1 MGGGKLPPYFKELI
15 MNQQIGYVG
24 MMDGIVNAR
33 IPFDMYVDYDDF
45 NSQPISFTMTQATV
59 GEWSLDD
66 DAENGV
72 LLLDS
77 DSTTVTQG
85 INAQK
90 SLATFLPKAGRN
102 IWFETR
108 VKVTGIDNLN
118 AELFMG
124 LAEIDG
130 TVIAA
135 STVSTANHIGF
146 SSVTDDGILLAN
158 AEKAGTGATDTGVTI
173 KNDTWYT
180 LGFKVTGL
188 DYVTFYVNNVKC
200 GSLPTANIPIVVL
213 APTFVCQSGGT
224 DQPILNVD
232 YWVCQQTR

>member
-1 MGGGKLPPYFKELI
+1 MFQP
-15 MNQQIGYVG
+15 IGFVG
-24 MMDGIVNAR
+24 MLDGIVNAR
-33 IPFDMYVDYDDF
+33 IPTDMYIDYDDF
-45 NSQPISFTMTQATV
+45 NSQPPSLTLTQAVT
-59 GEWSLDD
+59 GSWSLDED
-66 DAENGV
+66 GENGV

-77 DSTTVTQG
+77 GSTSATQG

-90 SLATFLPKAGRN
+90 SLATFIPKADRTL
-102 IWFETR
+102 WFESR
-108 VKVTGIDNLN
+108 VKVSGITNLN
-118 AELFMG
+118 AELFIG

-130 TVIAA
+130 TVISA
-135 STVSTANHIGF
+135 SAVSTANHIGF
-146 SSVTDDGILLAN
+146 SSVTDDGVLLAN

-173 KNDTWYT
+173 KNDTWVT

-188 DYVTFYVNNVKC
+188 DYVTFYVNGVKS

-224 DQPILNVD
+224 DQPVLHID